1 VHVNRQNPPPG
12 IAKSTHKLIWT
23 SIEERRHVRFF
34 YDARERISE
43 PHDYG
48 IQNGQV
54 RLLVFQFS
62 GESNTGR
69 LPAWR
74 LVGVDGIS
82 ELKILSTTFP
92 GNRPAPSGQHHQ
104 WDQIFIRVGEPQG

>member
-1 VHVNRQNPPPG
+1 MPVNRGNPPPG

-23 SIEERRHVRFF
+23 SIEGRRHVRFF
-34 YDARERISE
+34 YDAKERISE

-48 IQNGQV
+48 VQNGQV
-54 RLLVFQFS
+54 RLLVYQFG

-74 LVGVDGIS
+74 LVDVNRIS
-82 ELKILSTTFP
+82 ELKILNTIFP
-92 GNRPAPSGQHHQ
+92 GNRPAPSGQHHH
-104 WDQIFIRVGEPQG
+104 